1 MSVKKSL
8 SAIISHQH
16 IFFFFF
22 FNSRT
27 DIEIKREDSFGQ
39 EDWPSSVPSQKE
51 NNNANSGD
59 TEEGYLI
66 NQDLLLKPALLF
78 PYAMLM

>member
-1 MSVKKSL
+1 M
-8 SAIISHQH
+8 
-16 IFFFFF
+16 
-22 FNSRT
+22 
-27 DIEIKREDSFGQ
+27 KREDSFGQ